1 MKKLILLFAL
11 ALSAFLSQAQTA
23 TLKAGDNAPEF
34 KLKNVDNKEVSF
46 ASYPKAKGFIVVFTC
61 NTCPYA
67 VAYEQRII
75 DLDKKFRSQGYPV
88 IAINPNDPE
97 ASKADAFNKMQD
109 LAKEKKYPF
118 PYLFDAGQK
127 VTDEYGAKHTPHLF
141 IVSKTAK
148 GNIVEYVGAI
158 DNDPEGTKTEK
169 IKYAEDAIAALKS
182 NQKPAITATKEIGC
196 TVKRKEKKI
205 GYNKSAF

>member
-1 MKKLILLFAL
+1 MKKIILLVML
-11 ALSAFLSQAQTA
+11 ALSAFLSHAQTA
-23 TLKAGDNAPEF
+23 TLKAGDAAPDF
-34 KLKNVDNKEVSF
+34 KLKNVDNKELSF
-46 ASYPKAKGFIVVFTC
+46 ASFPNAKGYIVVFTC

-75 DLDKKFRSQGYPV
+75 DLDKKFKPQGYPV

-97 ASKADAFNKMQD
+97 ASSADAFNKMQD

-127 VTDEYGAKHTPHLF
+127 VTDQYGAKRTPHIF
-141 IVSKTAK
+141 IVSKTSK
-148 GNIVEYVGAI
+148 GNVVEYVGAI

-169 IKYAEDAIAALKS
+169 IKYAEDVIAALKS
-182 NQKPAITATKEIGC
+182 NQKPAITQTKEIGC
-196 TVKRKEKKI
+196 TVKRKAK
-205 GYNKSAF
+205 A

>member
-1 MKKLILLFAL
+1 MKKIILLLVL
-11 ALSAFLSQAQTA
+11 AFSAFLSQAQTA
-23 TLKAGDNAPEF
+23 TLKAGDIAPEF

-75 DLDKKFRSQGYPV
+75 DLDKKFRPQGYPV

-97 ASKADAFNKMQD
+97 ASKADAFDKMQD

-127 VTDEYGAKHTPHLF
+127 VTDQYGAKHTPHLF

-148 GNIVEYVGAI
+148 GNIIEYVGAI

-182 NQKPAITATKEIGC
+182 NQKPAVTQTKEIGC
-196 TVKRKEKKI
+196 TVKRKAK
-205 GYNKSAF
+205 A

>member
-1 MKKLILLFAL
+1 MKKIILLFTL
-11 ALSAFLSQAQTA
+11 ALSAFLAQAQTGT
-23 TLKAGDNAPEF
+23 TLKAGDAAPDF

-46 ASYPKAKGFIVVFTC
+46 GSFPNAKGYIVVFTC

-67 VAYEQRII
+67 VGYEQRII
-75 DLDKKFRSQGYPV
+75 DLDKKFKPQGYPV

-97 ASKADAFNKMQD
+97 ASTADTFNKMQD

-127 VTDEYGAKHTPHLF
+127 ITDEYGAKRTPHIF

-148 GNIVEYVGAI
+148 GNVVEYVGAI
-158 DNDPEGTKTEK
+158 DNDPEGTKAEK
-169 IKYAEDAIAALKS
+169 VKYAEDVIASLKS
-182 NQKPAITATKEIGC
+182 EQKPAVTQTKEIGC
-196 TVKRKEKKI
+196 TVKRKAK
-205 GYNKSAF
+205 A